1 MSVFVCQISDLSKRC
16 SSVRVKVCPDGQL
29 QCGNGECIGVEFFC
43 DKKPDCSDGRFLQS
57 FLSSSKVVVLS
68 HVHSDEN
75 ACSVTE
81 DPNRAD
87 VSGFANLLFETT
99 DFRCATLLS
108 ASFLTASV
116 QRTGLR
122 LPGSKAAN
130 WRWEENLRT
139 YFNVTFTGPYSGH
152 QPANDDHFHLQRCCQ

>member
-1 MSVFVCQISDLSKRC
+1 MTRSPTAQTEGFYKVF
-16 SSVRVKVCPDGQL
+16 
-29 QCGNGECIGVEFFC
+29 
-43 DKKPDCSDGRFLQS
+43 FL
-57 FLSSSKVVVLS
+57 LSKVVVLS
-68 HVHSDEN
+68 PVHSDEN

-87 VSGFANLLFETT
+87 VSGFTDLLFETT

-108 ASFLTASV
+108 AFFPTASV
-116 QRTGLR
+116 QQMGLR